1 MLTVQLEDWFH
12 VRAFHKLIDREQWYR
27 FETRLERN
35 THAALELLDRHQA
48 KATFFVLGW
57 VAARLPDLLAEIAR
71 RGHEVACSDFSHR
84 SIKELTPD
92 RFRNEVQ
99 HAREAVEIAT
109 GQRVHGF
116 RISQGWFSRHDAW
129 ALDALAELGFE
140 YDASLLPRKLG
151 FLEQPERR
159 GIHRVETNHGSL
171 WEVPPSTTR
180 LCGLNVPIAGGNWF
194 RQLPRDFINGAIEDW
209 NRHQKSPFVMY
220 FHAWELDLEQPRIGA
235 AGFVSRMRQYRNL
248 DRLREMVDE
257 LLSKHRFGT
266 IAEALNLEPASAD
279 VSKSALGGAS
289 DESPARLNSHE
300 FGFGVSTTLK
310 SKPVAANATR
320 ATIVIPCFNEED
332 SLPYLARTLER
343 VEYELAP
350 NIAPT
355 FLFVD
360 DFSRDR
366 TWDVMHD
373 VFGSKPNCRFVQ
385 HEKNSGVSAAI
396 LTGVKHAETEVVC
409 SMDCDCSYDP
419 VELKR
424 MIPLLTDDI
433 DLVTASPYHPEG
445 RVKNVPGWRLLL
457 SKGLSQLYRFVLPQ
471 RLHTWTSCF
480 RVYRKSIIQQLDLR
494 ETGFLGTAELV
505 AQLSLRGSK
514 IVEHP
519 ATLEVRIFGESKM
532 KTMRTIRGHLRLI
545 ARFLRERFWGLPP
558 PAQNSSQ
565 RLDAPSAAMAGASP
579 SERGGA

>member
-1 MLTVQLEDWFH
+1 MTSSVLTANPAASTTAAPRLLTARQHVLTVQLEDWFH
-12 VRAFHKLIDREQWYR
+12 VRAFNKLIDREQWYR

-35 THAALELLDRHQA
+35 AHATLELLDRHGA

-57 VAARLPDLLAEIAR
+57 VAARLPELLAEISR

-84 SIKELTPD
+84 SLKEFATPD
-92 RFRNEVQ
+92 DFKTDVL
-99 HAREAVEIAT
+99 HARDAVECAT

-116 RISQGWFSRHDAW
+116 RTSGGWFSRHDQW
-129 ALDALAELGFE
+129 ALDALAELGFA
-140 YDASLLPRKLG
+140 YDASRLPRKLG
-151 FLEQPERR
+151 FLEDASKR
-159 GIHRVETNHGSL
+159 GIHQVDTPHGSL
-171 WEVPPSTTR
+171 LEVPPSTTR
-180 LCGLNVPIAGGNWF
+180 VCGLNVPIAGGNWF

-209 NRHQKSPFVMY
+209 NRNQTSPFVLY

-235 AGFVSRMRQYRNL
+235 AGLVNRIRHYRNL
-248 DRLREMVDE
+248 NRMREMIDE
-257 LLSKHRFGT
+257 LLSQHHFGT
-266 IAEALNLEPASAD
+266 VAEALGLKTVEVERKAETVTLNTQDGRARVPVLHSAD
-279 VSKSALGGAS
+279 
-289 DESPARLNSHE
+289 
-300 FGFGVSTTLK
+300 
-310 SKPVAANATR
+310 ATR

-343 VEYELAP
+343 VEFELAP
-350 NIAPT
+350 HIAPT

-360 DFSRDR
+360 DCSRDR
-366 TWDVMHD
+366 TWDVMHE

-385 HEKNSGVSAAI
+385 HEQNSGVSKAI
-396 LTGVKHAETEVVC
+396 LTGIKHAETEVVC

-419 VELKR
+419 IELKH

-433 DLVTASPYHPEG
+433 DLVTASPYHPKG

-457 SKGLSQLYRFVLPQ
+457 SKGLSQLYRIVLPQ

-480 RVYRKSIIQQLDLR
+480 RVYRKSVIEKLDLR
-494 ETGFLGTAELV
+494 ENGFLGTAEVV
-505 AQLSLRGSK
+505 AQLSLRDSK

-545 ARFLRERFWGLPP
+545 ARFVKQRFSGVPP
-558 PAQNSSQ
+558 P
-565 RLDAPSAAMAGASP
+565 
-579 SERGGA
+579 

>member
-1 MLTVQLEDWFH
+1 MTSSVLTAMPTDSPVDAPRLLTARQHVLTVQLEDWFH
-12 VRAFHKLIDREQWYR
+12 VRAFNKLIDREQWYR

-35 THAALELLDRHQA
+35 TQAALELLDRHHA

-57 VAARLPDLLAEIAR
+57 VAARLPELLAEIAR

-84 SIKELTPD
+84 SINEFATPD
-92 RFRNEVQ
+92 DFKTDVL
-99 HAREAVEIAT
+99 HARDAVESAT

-116 RISQGWFSRHDAW
+116 RTSGGWLTRHDQW
-129 ALDALAELGFE
+129 VLDSLAELGFA
-140 YDASLLPRKLG
+140 YDASRLPRKLG
-151 FLEQPERR
+151 FLEEPTKR
-159 GIHRVETNHGSL
+159 GIHQVETAHGAL

-180 LCGLNVPIAGGNWF
+180 VCGLNVPIAGGNWF
-194 RQLPRDFINGAIEDW
+194 RQLPRDFISGAIDDW
-209 NRHQKSPFVMY
+209 NRHQTSPFVLY

-235 AGFVSRMRQYRNL
+235 AGFFNRIRHYRNL
-248 DRLREMVDE
+248 ERMREMVDE
-257 LLSKHRFGT
+257 LLSQHRFGT
-266 IAEALNLEPASAD
+266 VAEALGIEPAVAEVVRLPSDVNRGNAD
-279 VSKSALGGAS
+279 YIKTTA
-289 DESPARLNSHE
+289 ARPLAE
-300 FGFGVSTTLK
+300 
-310 SKPVAANATR
+310 NATR

-343 VEYELAP
+343 VEFELAP
-350 NIAPT
+350 QIAPT

-360 DFSRDR
+360 DCSRDR
-366 TWDVMHD
+366 TWDVMHE

-396 LTGVKHAETEVVC
+396 LTGIKHAESEVVC

-419 VELKR
+419 VELKH

-433 DLVTASPYHPEG
+433 DLVTASPYHPKG

-457 SKGLSQLYRFVLPQ
+457 SKGLSQLYRIVLPQ

-480 RVYRKSIIQQLDLR
+480 RVYRKSVIEQLDLR
-494 ETGFLGTAELV
+494 ENGFLGTAEVV

-545 ARFLRERFWGLPP
+545 ARFVK
-558 PAQNSSQ
+558 Q
-565 RLDAPSAAMAGASP
+565 RLQGTAPP
-579 SERGGA
+579 